1 MQNRGSAGGMGGG
14 EVKAVTGVGEWAAFA
29 RQLER
34 ELIRAKH
41 PRLVRSKKVFD
52 FDAALRDVCATEEY
66 LNQEG

>member
-1 MQNRGSAGGMGGG
+1 M
-14 EVKAVTGVGEWAAFA
+14 KAVTGVGEWAAFA